1 MLRKIAYAI
10 VCLVYTHGIYAQEH
24 AIDKQEKDSL
34 YIEHFEKKLPAKVLH
49 AEPLYIDLIRDLGAR
64 KGEQEWNIGL
74 GITDNLKYDTYQT
87 LIEYEFAPID
97 RLGLEIEVPFTF
109 YAPLSG
115 TDKEEVPSHRIES
128 LKTALQWTFIV
139 APKQNFSAAV
149 GYINELEFTSLNA
162 ITANNV
168 LHGNVFNPFLVIAK
182 RWGNNLHTLL
192 YTGPMVEKAFHTHH
206 TSVNY
211 AINTNFHYMIPGTRN
226 FVGIEVNKEI
236 RKADF
241 DMVVRPQLRVGITE
255 HLLLGIV
262 GGIPIS
268 RENQRF
274 STFARLIWEPPSKRH

>member
-10 VCLVYTHGIYAQEH
+10 VCLAYTHGIYAQEH
-24 AIDKQEKDSL
+24 PIDKQEKDSL

-64 KGEQEWNIGL
+64 KGEHEWNIGL

-162 ITANNV
+162 ITANNA